1 MRIRVIKYPII
12 PITLFMVSGIFF
24 SGTISYLPDDG
35 ILVLLFSIG
44 FLVFLLAHY
53 RLKLC
58 IRQKWMR
65 FTSLVSLFFSSFVL
79 GMLMFSI
86 HYSQSIEI
94 ENKLYKGRM
103 TIVEELKPTQR
114 YNRYFAKFKNDSL
127 QFLVL
132 YHQPREKEKLSIGNQ
147 LWINEFIYPIMDAKN
162 PHAFDYK
169 QFLEKKNVHYQ
180 IYQKNKF
187 WTIEDKKNINY
198 YIVQWRDELLKSY
211 DKFNFPSEVKGITDA
226 LLMGVRDGLTDE
238 IESDYRM
245 AGVFH
250 VLAISGLHVG
260 IIYFIFNKII
270 SLFVYN
276 KKWRFA
282 LLVGILV
289 FFALLSGLRPSII
302 RAVLMFT
309 LLGYATI
316 INRKIDSY
324 AILMHSMFFLI
335 LFNPLSVFDIGFQ
348 LSYSAV
354 FSILWIYPQIQKYT
368 ESTNVF
374 FRYIKEIIAISV
386 VAQLGVLPLT
396 LYYFGQIPL
405 LFIFGNLIVIP
416 LITLILILLLLMLP
430 FNFIMVSVS
439 RMLAKLVEF
448 LVESCNVYTSFLAGF
463 KHLVWSEIK
472 ISFIGAVALM
482 LFVYFLGCYFK
493 HKEKQYIINAL
504 LFILLFQVDIIVD
517 KVNKMN
523 SEEWILFHDYQEIV
537 LLQKKKASA
546 IVYST
551 NGEEI
556 QKAQYIKDYQRENRL
571 ESVVFE
577 KIKNVLM
584 SDLKMLVVDGE
595 VCIDNKEVD
604 LLVLKSNPKINLER
618 LLDKIQAKQ
627 VIFHND
633 NSDYNKKLWKET
645 CRNKKIPF
653 HDMREKGYVR
663 F

>member
-24 SGTISYLPDDG
+24 SGTTSYLPEKS
-35 ILVLLFSIG
+35 ILVWLFSLGCLI
-44 FLVFLLAHY
+44 FLLTHY
-53 RLKLC
+53 RLKSC
-58 IRQKWMR
+58 IQQKWMR
-65 FTSLVSLFFSSFVL
+65 ITSLVSLFFSSFLL
-79 GMLMFSI
+79 GMLLFSF
-86 HYSQSIEI
+86 HYTQPLEI
-94 ENKLYKGRM
+94 KNKLYKGRV
-103 TIVEELKPTQR
+103 TVVEELKPTQK
-114 YNRYFAKFKNDSL
+114 YHRYFAKFNNDSL

-132 YHQPREKEKLSIGNQ
+132 YHQPREKEKLSVGNQ
-147 LWINEFIYPIMDAKN
+147 LWINEFINPIMEVKN
-162 PHAFDYK
+162 PHTFDYK

-180 IYQKNKF
+180 IYQKNRF
-187 WTIEDKKNINY
+187 WTLEDEKNINY

-238 IESDYRM
+238 VENDYRM

-260 IIYFIFNKII
+260 IIYYIFNKII
-270 SLFVYN
+270 SLFVYS

-289 FFALLSGLRPSII
+289 FFAFLSGLRPSII
-302 RAVLMFT
+302 RAVLMFS
-309 LLGYATI
+309 LLGYSTI
-316 INRKIDSY
+316 IARKIDSY
-324 AILMHSMFFLI
+324 AILIHSMFFLV

-368 ESTNVF
+368 ESSNVF
-374 FRYIKEIIAISV
+374 YRYIKEVIAISV

-430 FNFIMVSVS
+430 FNFVMDSVS
-439 RMLAKLVEF
+439 SILAKLVVF
-448 LVESCNVYTSFLAGF
+448 LVELSNAYTSFLASF

-472 ISFIGAVALM
+472 ISIIGAIALM
-482 LFVYFLGCYFK
+482 LFVYCVGYYFK
-493 HKEKQYIINAL
+493 RKEKQYIIYAL
-504 LFILLFQVDIIVD
+504 SFIILFQIDIIVD

-523 SEEWILFHDYQEIV
+523 SEECVLFYDYQEIV
-537 LLQKKKASA
+537 LLQKKKANA

-551 NGEEI
+551 KGEEI

-571 ESVVFE
+571 ESIVFE
-577 KIKNVLM
+577 KIKNVLI
-584 SDLKMLVVDGE
+584 SDMKILVVDGE
-595 VCIDNKEVD
+595 VCIDNAEVD

-618 LLDKIQAKQ
+618 LLDKTQPKQ
-627 VIFHND
+627 VVFHND
-633 NSDYNKKLWKET
+633 NSINNKRLWEAT

-653 HDMREKGYVR
+653 HDMREKGYIR